1 MQRSQIENLSG
12 SETGTAISDSVHRPP
27 RNQDQAQN
35 QVDAQSS
42 QPSARPNQ
50 ARRKSTLLPNY
61 TSDNALS
68 RTATSN
74 SIHTRN
80 ALRRM
85 ATHETGEYVDATEDG
100 HFDEDRDQQQAK
112 SKSNRLGTHDED
124 DHSGHNPSRRG
135 SASSGPATLDN
146 DGSEARR
153 EPSDEEKEI
162 EGKRSGASKK
172 KEVELQDQ
180 TNLLPAKQVILVFVG
195 LTAALFCSLLDQT
208 IVTTALPTLGKVFNR
223 ADISSWVG
231 TSYLLTSTTAQ
242 PIYGRVSDIFGRKVT
257 LLACLFIFLIGSLAC
272 ALSQTMIQ
280 LIVFRA
286 IQGLG
291 GGGILTLSL
300 IIIADVVSLKE
311 RGKYQGITG
320 VVVALANSAGPILG
334 GTITEKISWRWC
346 FYINIPLTAASMVV
360 VVFFLPLRRVKGS
373 IWGKLKKLDYYG
385 SLLTLAWASL
395 ILIALSWGGSQ
406 YAWDSAGV
414 LAPLIIG
421 FAILGV
427 FLFVEAK
434 VVSLPLVPMRIFR
447 DPSVAG
453 CFATTL
459 FSGMAFYAALYYLP
473 QYFQVVRGDSA
484 IRSGVLTLPL
494 MLVQT
499 ATSLTAGIIQSKT
512 GDYWWNLVLG
522 FSIWT
527 IGLGLLSSVGST
539 TGVAKLVVY
548 QVICG
553 IGAGQT
559 FQTSL
564 VAIQAGVDRKDM
576 ATATGIRNFVRMLGG
591 TISLAAGSAIIN
603 NRVKGLLRGV
613 ISEDLLDT
621 VLSDPTDASRLGLS
635 PDQVSAV
642 TEAYAKGING
652 VFYFCTPV
660 IGISVLIT
668 VFFVKRTKLR
678 KSADEA
684 VKKAEAKAW
693 VESKKEKR
701 RHKHDTDVPQ
711 DKDDDEVPPVLQESK
726 NSDVRPSAC
735 DSTGRSEEQ
744 SNPIAEQSKLKR
756 SRFNSEDTAVE
767 SIIASPT
774 GHGASESIKKEV
786 GDALRTEAEDLEGGV
801 ARQ

>member
-1 MQRSQIENLSG
+1 MGRSQTVTDS
-12 SETGTAISDSVHRPP
+12 SPETGTAKSDSVNRQLP
-27 RNQDQAQN
+27 RNQDPGL
-35 QVDAQSS
+35 SGS
-42 QPSARPNQ
+42 QTIARPSHSQ
-50 ARRKSTLLPNY
+50 RRSTLLPNY
-61 TSDNALS
+61 TTDNALS
-68 RTATSN
+68 RTATSS

-85 ATHETGEYVDATEDG
+85 ATHETGEYVDAEEDG
-100 HFDEDRDQQQAK
+100 RYDGERPPRDMK
-112 SKSNRLGTHDED
+112 LDSHDEGD
-124 DHSGHNPSRRG
+124 NEHGQWKR
-135 SASSGPATLDN
+135 SSGDPGPN
-146 DGSEARR
+146 DGEWPERVR

-162 EGKRSGASKK
+162 EQPREGKR

-180 TNLLPAKQVILVFVG
+180 TNLLPAKQVMLVFVG

-257 LLACLFIFLIGSLAC
+257 LLACLFIFLIGSMAC
-272 ALSQTMIQ
+272 ALSQTMVQ

-300 IIIADVVSLKE
+300 IIISDVVSLKE

-334 GTITEKISWRWC
+334 GAITEKISWRWC
-346 FYINIPLTAASMVV
+346 FYINLPLTAASMVV

-406 YAWDSAGV
+406 YAWDSAAV

-421 FAILGV
+421 VAILGV
-427 FLFVEAK
+427 FLYVEAK

-447 DPSVAG
+447 DPSVAA
-453 CFATTL
+453 CFVTSLAN
-459 FSGMAFYAALYYLP
+459 GMAFYATLYYLP

-499 ATSLTAGIIQSKT
+499 ATALIAGIVQSKT

-527 IGLGLLSSVGST
+527 IGLGLLSSVGAT
-539 TGVAKLVVY
+539 AGEAKLAVY
-548 QVICG
+548 QVLTG

-576 ATATGIRNFVRMLGG
+576 ATATGIRNFIRMLGG

-603 NRVKGLLRGV
+603 NRVKGLLKNV
-613 ISEDLLDT
+613 ISEDVLDK
-621 VLSDPTDASRLGLS
+621 VLSDPTDAARLGLS
-635 PDQVSAV
+635 AEQLSAV
-642 TEAYAKGING
+642 TDAYAKGING

-660 IGISVLIT
+660 IGISVFIT
-668 VFFVKRTKLR
+668 VFFVKRTKLK

-684 VKKAEAKAW
+684 AKKAEAKAW
-693 VESKKEKR
+693 VESKKAKR
-701 RHKHDTDVPQ
+701 RHKQGLHENNNEDSV
-711 DKDDDEVPPVLQESK
+711 SK
-726 NSDVRPSAC
+726 SDSGDRSSARGMV
-735 DSTGRSEEQ
+735 DQ
-744 SNPIAEQSKLKR
+744 SIAESSPGQGKLNR
-756 SRFNSEDTAVE
+756 GRINSEDTAVE
-767 SIIASPT
+767 S
-774 GHGASESIKKEV
+774 
-786 GDALRTEAEDLEGGV
+786 ALATFTDVTAQKSVEAALKTEAENLVTGRE
-801 ARQ
+801 RE

>member
-1 MQRSQIENLSG
+1 MSRSQTVIDSG
-12 SETGTAISDSVHRPP
+12 PETGTAKSDSVNRQPLT
-27 RNQDQAQN
+27 QDQN
-35 QVDAQSS
+35 EEKSNAQSRQS
-42 QPSARPNQ
+42 PARPNRP
-50 ARRKSTLLPNY
+50 RRKSSLLPRH
-61 TSDNALS
+61 TSDSALS
-68 RTATSN
+68 RTATS
-74 SIHTRN
+74 SSVHTRN

-85 ATHETGEYVDATEDG
+85 ATHETGEYVDDSEDG
-100 HFDEDRDQQQAK
+100 RSEEDREQHQANMHREK
-112 SKSNRLGTHDED
+112 KLDTHNEGDRDEISPGRGTIDPMPDDGDEPE
-124 DHSGHNPSRRG
+124 G
-135 SASSGPATLDN
+135 
-146 DGSEARR
+146 DGR
-153 EPSDEEKEI
+153 PTDEEKI
-162 EGKRSGASKK
+162 IDGKQSKGRKK

-272 ALSQTMIQ
+272 ALSQTMVQ

-346 FYINIPLTAASMVV
+346 FYINLPLTAASMVV

-406 YAWDSAGV
+406 YAWDSAAV

-421 FAILGV
+421 LAILGV

-434 VVSLPLVPMRIFR
+434 VVSLPLVPMRVFK
-447 DPSVAG
+447 DPSVAA
-453 CFATTL
+453 CFVTTL
-459 FSGMAFYAALYYLP
+459 FNGMAFYATLYYLP

-499 ATSLTAGIIQSKT
+499 ATALIAGIVQSKT

-527 IGLGLLSSVGST
+527 IGLGLLSSIGAT
-539 TGVAKLVVY
+539 TGEAKLAIY
-548 QVICG
+548 QVITG

-576 ATATGIRNFVRMLGG
+576 ATATGIRNFIRMLGG

-603 NRVKGLLRGV
+603 NRVKALLKNV
-613 ISEDLLDT
+613 ISENVLDR
-621 VLSDPTDASRLGLS
+621 VLSDPTDASRLGL
-635 PDQVSAV
+635 DENQVSAV
-642 TEAYAKGING
+642 TSAYAKGING
-652 VFYFCTPV
+652 VFYLCTPV
-660 IGISVLIT
+660 IGLSVFIT
-668 VFFVKRTKLR
+668 IFFVKRTKL
-678 KSADEA
+678 KKGADEA
-684 VKKAEAKAW
+684 AKKAEAKAW
-693 VESKKEKR
+693 VDSKKAKR
-701 RHKHDTDVPQ
+701 HHKGEIN
-711 DKDDDEVPPVLQESK
+711 DD
-726 NSDVRPSAC
+726 A
-735 DSTGRSEEQ
+735 STGNAAVHDEGNDPQTAEGPSELTVD
-744 SNPIAEQSKLKR
+744 AKLNR
-756 SRFNSEDTAVE
+756 GRINSEDTAVE
-767 SIIASPT
+767 SHSPT
-774 GHGASESIKKEV
+774 PINHIANEGIKKEV
-786 GDALRTEAEDLEGGV
+786 GVALKTEADDLVGGPG
-801 ARQ
+801 RK